1 MQPKSKGEL
10 LIERLEKIKQNSD
23 ALIRKMDNKINTI
36 QEIKD
41 DLNDKSE
48 RMTAWT
54 NKFQSLIQ
62 EMGEMMV

>member
-23 ALIRKMDNKINTI
+23 ALIRKMDNKINAI

-48 RMTAWT
+48 RMTTWT

>member
-48 RMTAWT
+48 RMTTWT

>member
-1 MQPKSKGEL
+1 MQPKYKGEL

>member
-10 LIERLEKIKQNSD
+10 LIERLDKIKQNSD

-48 RMTAWT
+48 RMTTWT